1 MITKAPAGEPA
12 RHRQGAETYT
22 MSRFMNTKYSGL
34 KEYTPGE
41 QPKDTVYIK
50 LNTNES
56 PYPPGP
62 GTIAAVTDAA
72 LASRLRLYSDPES
85 AALKKALAGRYGVS
99 SENIFV
105 SNGSD
110 DILNFAF
117 MAFAEDGVMFPEVT
131 YGFYPVFA
139 ALNGI
144 DAVQVPMREGLSI
157 DPDDYA
163 GSGRMIVLANP
174 NAPTGLSLPVIEIE
188 RMAAVDPDHVVLVDE
203 AYVDFGGESCIGL
216 IDKYPNVLVVRTY
229 SKSRSLAGARLGFAV
244 GSSGVIADFEKIK
257 YSTNPYN
264 VNSLTAAAGIAALAE
279 DDYYMDNC
287 RKVMETRGWT
297 TAELKKLGFEVIP
310 SSSNFIFAKSGKI
323 GGKELYEKL
332 RVKRILVRH
341 FDNPLICEYNRI
353 TVGTPEEM
361 AALIDAVSDLIG
373 ERV

>member
-1 MITKAPAGEPA
+1 
-12 RHRQGAETYT
+12 
-22 MSRFMNTKYSGL
+22 MSRFMNEKYFGL

-62 GTIAAVTDAA
+62 KTIAAVTDEVM
-72 LASRLRLYSDPES
+72 ASRLRLYSDPES
-85 AALKKALAGRYGVS
+85 AALKKALAERYGVKS
-99 SENIFV
+99 SNIFV

-117 MAFAEDGVMFPEVT
+117 MAFGADGVMFPEIS

-139 ALNGI
+139 DLNMI
-144 DAVQVPMREGLSI
+144 DAVNVPMKEGLAI
-157 DPDDYA
+157 DPADYA

-174 NAPTGLSLPVIEIE
+174 NAPTGRALSAKEIE
-188 RMAAVDPDHVVLVDE
+188 SIAKADPSHIVLVDE

-216 IDKYPNVLVVRTY
+216 IDENPNVLVVRTY
-229 SKSRSLAGARLGFAV
+229 SKSRSLAGARLGFAI
-244 GSSGVIADFEKIK
+244 GNGDVIADLEKIK

-264 VNSLTAAAGIAALAE
+264 VNSITSAAGIAALAE
-279 DDYYMDNC
+279 DDYYMENC
-287 RKVMETRGWT
+287 RKVMETREWT
-297 TAELKKLGFEVIP
+297 EIELKNLGFEVIP
-310 SSSNFIFAKSGKI
+310 SSSNFLFAKSGKI
-323 GGKELYEKL
+323 GGKALYEKL
-332 RVKRILVRH
+332 RERRILVRH

-361 AALIDAVSDLIG
+361 TALIDAVRDLIG
-373 ERV
+373 ENV